1 MNIYK
6 MEEMV
11 KLMKYIYPIICIAV
25 IFSMTCSAFAQSMST
40 TGTTSQQGFADGIPA
55 GIGQGSSTSEA
66 PFQLGFETGNAQ
78 STSTSF
84 QAGAKTTTTNSQ
96 PVSGG
101 SNAGYNVTISK
112 ALRAGDYLDVVLA
125 NDGTAPANLMDWKL
139 TLNKG
144 VSTYIFP
151 NFAINPNTIITIHA
165 NTSAN
170 TATDLFGSN
179 FPWNGARDVELLD
192 QTGMQVSEYTLPT
205 L

>member
-1 MNIYK
+1 
-6 MEEMV
+6 MV
-11 KLMKYIYPIICIAV
+11 RLMKYIYSIICIAV

-40 TGTTSQQGFADGIPA
+40 SGTTSQQGFADGIPA
-55 GIGQGSSTSEA
+55 GIGQMSSTSEA
-66 PFQLGFETGNAQ
+66 PFQIGFDTANAQ
-78 STSTSF
+78 PTSTSSR
-84 QAGAKTTTTNSQ
+84 AGVKTTTNSQ

-101 SNAGYNVTISK
+101 STAGYNVTISK
-112 ALRAGDYLDVVLA
+112 ALKEGDALDVVVA
-125 NDGTAPANLMDWKL
+125 NDGTAPASLMDWKL

-144 VSTYIFP
+144 VNTFIFP

-179 FPWNGARDVELLD
+179 FSWNGTRDVELLD
-192 QTGMQVSEYTLPT
+192 QTGKQVSEYTLPT

>member
-1 MNIYK
+1 M
-6 MEEMV
+6 
-11 KLMKYIYPIICIAV
+11 KLMRYIYSTICIAV

-40 TGTTSQQGFADGIPA
+40 SGTTSQQGFADGIPA
-55 GIGQGSSTSEA
+55 GIGQRTSTSGT
-66 PFQLGFETGNAQ
+66 PFQIGFETGIAQ
-78 STSTSF
+78 STSTSSR
-84 QAGAKTTTTNSQ
+84 AGAKTTTNSQ

-101 SNAGYNVTISK
+101 STAGYNVTISK
-112 ALRAGDYLDVVLA
+112 ALKEGDALDVVVA
-125 NDGTAPANLMDWKL
+125 NDGTAPVNLMDWKL

-170 TATDLFGSN
+170 TAIDLFGSN
-179 FPWNGARDVELLD
+179 FSWNGTRDIELLD

-205 L
+205 S

>member
-1 MNIYK
+1 
-6 MEEMV
+6 MV
-11 KLMKYIYPIICIAV
+11 LLMRYIYSTICIAV
-25 IFSMTCSAFAQSMST
+25 ILSMTCSAFAQSMST
-40 TGTTSQQGFADGIPA
+40 SGTTTQQGFADGIPA
-55 GIGQGSSTSEA
+55 GIGQGTSTNQA
-66 PFQLGFETGNAQ
+66 PFQMGFETGIAQ
-78 STSTSF
+78 SPSTSF
-84 QAGAKTTTTNSQ
+84 RAGAKTTTNSQ

-112 ALRAGDYLDVVLA
+112 ALRSGDALDVVVA

-151 NFAINPNTIITIHA
+151 NFAINPNTVVTIHA

-179 FPWNGARDVELLD
+179 FSWNGTRDVELLD

-205 L
+205 S

>member
-1 MNIYK
+1 

-11 KLMKYIYPIICIAV
+11 KLMKYIYSIICIAV
-25 IFSMTCSAFAQSMST
+25 IFSMTSSAFAQSMST

-55 GIGQGSSTSEA
+55 GIGQGSSTSET
-66 PFQLGFETGNAQ
+66 PFQMGFETGIGQ
-78 STSTSF
+78 PMSTSF
-84 QAGAKTTTTNSQ
+84 RAGVKTANTNSQ

-101 SNAGYNVTISK
+101 QTAGYNVTISNAFK
-112 ALRAGDYLDVVLA
+112 EGDYLAVVVA

-165 NTSAN
+165 NASSN

-179 FPWNGARDVELLD
+179 FPWNGTRTVELLD
-192 QTGMQVSEYTLPT
+192 QTGTLVSEYTLPA

>member
-1 MNIYK
+1 
-6 MEEMV
+6 MV
-11 KLMKYIYPIICIAV
+11 TLMKYIYSIICIGV

-40 TGTTSQQGFADGIPA
+40 SGTSTQNGFADGIPA
-55 GIGQGSSTSEA
+55 GIGQMSSTSEA
-66 PFQLGFETGNAQ
+66 PFQIGFDTGNAQ
-78 STSTSF
+78 PKSTSS
-84 QAGAKTTTTNSQ
+84 QAGVKTTTTTSSQ
-96 PVSGG
+96 PVSGA
-101 SNAGYNVTISK
+101 STAAYNVTISK
-112 ALRAGDYLDVVLA
+112 ALKEGDALDVVVA
-125 NDGTAPANLMDWKL
+125 NDGTAPASLMDWKL

-151 NFAINPNTIITIHA
+151 NFAINPNTVVTIHA

-179 FPWNGARDVELLD
+179 FSWNGTRDVELLD